1 MVLTRR
7 MNYEW
12 PKKLSRICGGIESAA
27 LMFSP
32 HLFWLLAWLTP
43 TLTWPKSN
51 GTPIIFVVLRSEI
64 SKCSFKFF
72 EQCMY
77 RQTNLF
83 WLSVGSLP
91 HPTATLLQA
100 DLRLHRCI
108 HSAGIKGL
116 SGGTEEVWG
125 RRRHTFYV
133 VISLPSF
140 TDASHRWIQSVDRGE
155 QAQSEIT
162 ACKSAARLICTSART
177 CIPQELLWGKFL
189 RPSKWSGF
197 FRCFIPE
204 EQWQPGLPK
213 PL

>member
-1 MVLTRR
+1 
-7 MNYEW
+7 MNYER

-43 TLTWPKSN
+43 ILTWPKSN

-116 SGGTEEVWG
+116 SGGTEVVWG

-140 TDASHRWIQSVDRGE
+140 TDASHRWIQSVGRGE
-155 QAQSEIT
+155 QARSEVT
-162 ACKSAARLICTSART
+162 ARKSAAHLYFSSHLYTTGAFVGEVFETI
-177 CIPQELLWGKFL
+177 QMK
-189 RPSKWSGF
+189 
-197 FRCFIPE
+197 
-204 EQWQPGLPK
+204 
-213 PL
+213 